1 MKFFIITINNGVCL
15 FIFLLY
21 IFMITIT
28 FKSYAMAEAVVLAR
42 LQYSETVNLP
52 FTKKKKK
59 VFIVMK
65 N

>member
-1 MKFFIITINNGVCL
+1 
-15 FIFLLY
+15 
-21 IFMITIT
+21 
-28 FKSYAMAEAVVLAR
+28 MAEAVVLAR